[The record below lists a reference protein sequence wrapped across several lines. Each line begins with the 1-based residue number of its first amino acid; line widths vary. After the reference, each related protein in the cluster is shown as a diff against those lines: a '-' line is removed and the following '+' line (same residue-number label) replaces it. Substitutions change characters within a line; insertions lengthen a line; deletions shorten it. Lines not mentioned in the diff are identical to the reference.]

1 MSQQQKKITVKI
13 KNMTKD
19 CRKEDMLTRNSLKH
33 TGEMHDKSYD
43 REGGKNECHNQK
55 RAKTH
60 QLRKYDPN

>member
-1 MSQQQKKITVKI
+1 
-13 KNMTKD
+13 MTKD

-60 QLRKYDPN
+60 